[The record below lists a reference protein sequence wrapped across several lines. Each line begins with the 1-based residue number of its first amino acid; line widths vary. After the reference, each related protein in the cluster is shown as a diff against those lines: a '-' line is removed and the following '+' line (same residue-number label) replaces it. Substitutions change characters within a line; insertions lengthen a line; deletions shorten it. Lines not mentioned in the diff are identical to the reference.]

1 MTNLPPDP
9 EAAEIAELRSEDDGM
24 PVHPEKVKH
33 PRRYAK
39 THKER
44 EKAAAAGYPTDPV
57 RRVLADAEHNLDQI
71 AGELT
76 APRNRRLVAVAGA
89 IGFGLAIL
97 LIERIY
103 HRPRRR
109 RYFAYRW

>member
-24 PVHPEKVKH
+24 PVHPEKAKN

-39 THKER
+39 TRAER
-44 EKAAAAGYPTDPV
+44 EKSAAAGYPADPA
-57 RRVLADAEHNLDQI
+57 RRVLANVGHNLSAI
-71 AGELT
+71 SGELA
-76 APRNRRLVAVAGA
+76 APKNRRLVAVAGA

-97 LIERIY
+97 LIERAY

-109 RYFAYRW
+109 RLFGHGW